1 MERRKEVKRR
11 RMLTTNGR
19 IILGTISIFTA
30 LYLSVHFMI
39 KSLDEKEPKQS
50 FKYLILSTC
59 NMLALI
65 FATNVI

>member
-1 MERRKEVKRR
+1 
-11 RMLTTNGR
+11 MLTQKGK
-19 IILGTISIFTA
+19 IILGIIAIITT
-30 LYLSVHFMI
+30 LYLSIEFMI
-39 KSLDEKEPKQS
+39 KSLDEKEPKKS

>member
-1 MERRKEVKRR
+1 
-11 RMLTTNGR
+11 MLTPNGR
-19 IILGTISIFTA
+19 IILGIISIVTA

-50 FKYLILSTC
+50 FKYLILSAC

-65 FATNVI
+65 FATNMI

>member
-1 MERRKEVKRR
+1 
-11 RMLTTNGR
+11 MLTQKGKS
-19 IILGTISIFTA
+19 ILGIIAIITT
-30 LYLSVHFMI
+30 LYLSIEFMI
-39 KSLDEKEPKQS
+39 KSLDEKEPKKS

>member
-1 MERRKEVKRR
+1 
-11 RMLTTNGR
+11 MLTPNGR
-19 IILGTISIFTA
+19 IILGIISIVTA
-30 LYLSVHFMI
+30 LYLSLYFMI
-39 KSLDEKEPKQS
+39 KSLDEKEPKKS

>member
-1 MERRKEVKRR
+1 
-11 RMLTTNGR
+11 MLTPNGR
-19 IILGTISIFTA
+19 IILGIISVVTS

-39 KSLDEKEPKQS
+39 KSLNEKEPRKS

>member
-1 MERRKEVKRR
+1 
-11 RMLTTNGR
+11 MLTSNGR
-19 IILGTISIFTA
+19 IILGTISTVTA

>member
-1 MERRKEVKRR
+1 
-11 RMLTTNGR
+11 MLTKNGNL
-19 IILGTISIFTA
+19 ILGTIAIITT
-30 LYLSVHFMI
+30 LYLSIEFMI
-39 KSLDEKEPKQS
+39 KSLDEKEPKKS

>member
-1 MERRKEVKRR
+1 
-11 RMLTTNGR
+11 MLTPNGR
-19 IILGTISIFTA
+19 IVLGTISIFTA
-30 LYLSVHFMI
+30 LYLSLYFMI

-65 FATNVI
+65 FSVNVI

>member
-1 MERRKEVKRR
+1 
-11 RMLTTNGR
+11 MLTPVGR
-19 IILGTISIFTA
+19 IVLGTIAIFTA

-65 FATNVI
+65 FSINVI

>member
-1 MERRKEVKRR
+1 
-11 RMLTTNGR
+11 MLTPNGR
-19 IILGTISIFTA
+19 IVLGTIAIITT

-50 FKYLILSTC
+50 FKYLILSAC

-65 FATNVI
+65 FSTNMI